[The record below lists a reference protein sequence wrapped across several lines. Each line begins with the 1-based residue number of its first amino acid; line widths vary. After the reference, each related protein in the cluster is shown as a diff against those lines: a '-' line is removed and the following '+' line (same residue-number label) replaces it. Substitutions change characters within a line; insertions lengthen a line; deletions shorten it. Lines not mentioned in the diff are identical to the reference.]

1 MGKLKINYNKAFTT
15 KYSRDYYRGTSFH
28 YCGKWDVGQHYTCDE
43 FNVDFV
49 VCNQALF
56 VCTKSHVSSEKNK
69 PDEKYIVRD
78 EGGNII
84 GINSVYWDFV
94 MSGLGAG
101 IEIFEY
107 LIRTGRILSR
117 AQTEELIANVEFDV
131 EHLGINFEQ
140 AIHNLDQDITDRY
153 TSAINVTAN
162 EIRSE
167 VAHDVDDL
175 NGTISRNRS
184 EMLQTAEAITNT
196 VEAYKSELD
205 GTISENYS
213 VLDQKAD
220 SISATVAANKID
232 AEGKI
237 NTVQA
242 NLTLAADQIST
253 RVSEVEDD
261 VTTKYSEIIQTTDS
275 ITSTVAANKQETD
288 EAIGNLDTELSSQIQ
303 QTAEAITAEVS
314 ARTTS
319 EGQIISDYNTKITQT
334 AAAITSEA
342 SARQAAID
350 GVQTDYNSKFEQ
362 TAQAIT
368 SEVTA
373 RQTAIDNVERD
384 YNSKIEQTA
393 QDISAEVSARET
405 AIDGVQADYNAKI
418 DINAQAITS
427 EVSARQTADNE
438 IQTDYNSKITQ
449 TAEAIESEV
458 TARQSADN
466 ALSADY
472 NSKITQTATQIRSEV
487 NEHVETLEGEI
498 DSTNS
503 ALTQTAGEIRA
514 EVANTKTD
522 LEGQISTAKAEIKVT
537 TDAITNTV
545 ESYKEE
551 LDGTIENNYSVLEQ
565 RADSISST
573 VVANK
578 EDADGKINTVQSNL
592 TQTANDIR
600 AQVTANKEEI
610 AGAIADLSSSLTLT
624 AEEIRGEVSQSITD
638 TTTNITTAYN
648 SAISQKANEITSSV
662 KATTDALG
670 DRLTTAETAI
680 TQNSDSISLTAER
693 LNTTN
698 TNLGNYISSN
708 NTIIESL
715 QSQIDGAIDT
725 WFYEGAPTLSNAPA
739 SSWDTDDKKKVHI
752 GDLYYDKSTGH
763 AYRFEKDGSVYKWTL
778 IQDSDIARALAD
790 AAEAKETA
798 DGKMSIFYTQPSTY
812 RIGDMWIM
820 EVAHEGDTND
830 KKDCIIKKSEANR
843 DKNYVASD
851 WVLVSDIANATK
863 VKAAFNIM
871 ADMIDSQVAEYTSD
885 NELIPGSLYSHI
897 LQSREQISL
906 KIGTAK
912 SEAISDATGK
922 VNGVKQNLLDT
933 GIDIT
938 NGLIVLTANNIKM
951 QGNTGNPYLLCTE
964 IDGKP
969 VIKAENLQL
978 SGVLSLS
985 AWNAGKTALEQYAE
999 GKANTAETNA
1009 KGYAD
1014 TKKTEAIDAAK
1025 VYSDSPDYL
1034 DSIKG
1039 TITAGFA
1046 TTESVNN
1053 AIAGLDYLKAA
1064 LTEESTV
1071 IQGGLVL
1078 SSLIQ
1083 LGSGAKTSSWQV
1095 WSGLNGQIASGH
1107 TVADTIAF
1115 WAGGDMTESGSRAA
1129 KAVIRMDGTGYLAGG
1144 NISWDTNGSAKFNG
1158 EVTASKFTIG
1168 TNASVSGLKASQ
1180 VSGVATAEALATTN
1194 ANVSSAQQ
1202 KADNAYDLANG
1213 KANPS
1218 DITTAKTTLAKN
1230 LGYADYAAMEAAY
1243 TNGNTIVDGATIRTG
1258 LIDADAL
1265 TVKSVLVNDAKGGS
1279 ITVTNGSG
1287 ETLFSA
1293 TKNGVTVKG
1302 AITATSLTLQSGATI
1317 PSGNISGLGSLATQ
1331 NSVSTSQVTGL
1342 GALATKDKVNASS
1355 DVTGLGTLATKSS
1368 ISTSDV
1374 VGLGAL
1380 ATKNKVAAGTD
1391 ITGLGALATQDSVAY
1406 NSLTGKPDLSIYLTS
1421 EAAASTYVKP
1431 SDLGDYV
1438 ETNVGLGPDAQH
1450 INFIVD
1456 SDGLLQAKNA
1466 ILYGS
1471 VYANAGAIGG
1481 ILISDNAIA
1490 SSNGNFSVNSSGD
1503 VYANSITL
1511 ANGVIGGST
1520 GNFNFGSTTSGNRSA
1535 TTISWLKAGD
1545 ITGFSD
1551 TTNSGIYI
1559 GTDGINIGGKFKV
1572 DDAGNIT
1579 ATGLRITSSQISDKN
1594 SMLSSYTKKSDIS
1607 YLTSGW
1613 TQISGGMVL
1622 SSLIKLGYT
1631 SEYLMIYGREDDYY
1645 VATDR
1650 VVDYDVLSN
1659 FVYYECP
1666 ECQGDPDRFID
1677 EWDLTDIDNLEMF
1690 LYDNHFDY
1698 EYADSDFKCTG
1709 GINGRIDTSKYGKGI
1724 AGWFGGDMLDRYYT
1738 SASNAAKIVFRMD
1751 GSGYLASNH
1760 IYWDTNGNSTFDGR
1774 IIATS
1779 GKISCLDITPHY
1791 LIFSPDIN
1799 EKSVGDGYGYIQMN
1813 EGFLISESRR
1823 KVEDGLYNL
1832 FARFC
1837 VGLANP
1843 EQYRTSK
1850 TISTANCY
1858 VSRALDQTSLEECT
1872 NIGLVSLAEGDNAN
1886 NYAIDA
1892 TSRYGELACGIKIT
1906 ADHAP
1911 TTYGMIINCSP
1922 EAFNYN
1928 TTDCYGI
1935 DVSCNDGYNRRG
1947 IKVSS
1952 GSLEETGGGYNY
1964 GIDIST
1970 LGRSKTNYAINAI
1983 ASGNSSTNYGI
1994 KITTSGTSATNYGI
2008 NVNTSGSSAIN
2019 YGIKVSA
2026 SGGTTNYA
2034 FYCPDGIF
2042 AGLRPKVR
2050 YITSSSSS
2058 SAKKLTEYD
2067 YTLIVDNTNEIT
2079 VTLPSSPKDGQTY
2092 IIVHIRTPKLFISGN
2107 GNQIRANAGAGDAYK
2122 ENTSS
2127 YSARGTMILVW
2138 SATYGYWVLDGLAV
2152 DTAQ

>member
-213 VLDQKAD
+213 VLDQRAD

-362 TAQAIT
+362 TAQ
-368 SEVTA
+368 
-373 RQTAIDNVERD
+373 
-384 YNSKIEQTA
+384 
-393 QDISAEVSARET
+393 DISAEVSARET

-472 NSKITQTATQIRSEV
+472 NSKITQTAAQIRSEV

-514 EVANTKTD
+514 EVANTKTN

-592 TQTANDIR
+592 TQTAVEIR
-600 AQVTANKEEI
+600 AQVAANKNDADGKFTTVNSTLTQHADQI
-610 AGAIADLSSSLTLT
+610 ASKVSQDTYNTDKQSINSRFSAIEQDAQGIHQSVTAIDGKIDET
-624 AEEIRGEVSQSITD
+624 AEEFASTLAGAVSD
-638 TTTNITTAYN
+638 
-648 SAISQKANEITSSV
+648 
-662 KATTDALG
+662 
-670 DRLTTAETAI
+670 
-680 TQNSDSISLTAER
+680 
-693 LNTTN
+693 
-698 TNLGNYISSN
+698 
-708 NTIIESL
+708 L
-715 QSQIDGAIDT
+715 QDQIDGAVET
-725 WFYEGAPTLSNAPA
+725 YRGEVAPTLSNYPTSDWAVA
-739 SSWDTDDKKKVHI
+739 DYEKHI
-752 GDLYYDKSTGH
+752 GDMYYDTVTGY
-763 AYRFEKDGSVYKWTL
+763 AYRFTEISGNYSWDVIRDSGITEAIAKANDKGKIFINTPYPPYKLGDLWVQGHKDNNDGTIYRCITTRETGQYSAADWGPACDFETMKVSRANLDILSNAIVGQVATITYNPDGTISSQSSSAIQQTAGNIRLSVANGAINT
-778 IQDSDIARALAD
+778 AVA
-790 AAEAKETA
+790 A
-798 DGKMSIFYTQPSTY
+798 DGT
-812 RIGDMWIM
+812 
-820 EVAHEGDTND
+820 
-830 KKDCIIKKSEANR
+830 
-843 DKNYVASD
+843 
-851 WVLVSDIANATK
+851 IANK
-863 VKAAFNIM
+863 M
-871 ADMIDSQVAEYTSD
+871 
-885 NELIPGSLYSHI
+885 LG
-897 LQSREQISL
+897 
-906 KIGTAK
+906 
-912 SEAISDATGK
+912 
-922 VNGVKQNLLDT
+922 T

-938 NGLIVLTANNIKM
+938 NGKIEMTADNIILKNNSGTRALTITNGSDNLPVIDTSSLNVSGIFSTSAWNTTKDGVLGTAQGYANTAQSNAETTASADATAKANAAIVAAAQDASEKALAALNSAKNYANSNDYLTNYVFNTVDTKISTAINGASEEILADAAADAANKANAAETAAKADAAAAQATANTAKNNAAAAQTAANNAQSAANTANNALSDWANDNKIS
-951 QGNTGNPYLLCTE
+951 PTE
-964 IDGKP
+964 KTALRQQLNDINGEKNDIVDEAGKYS
-969 VIKAENLQL
+969 VSSTVYVAAYNKA
-978 SGVLSLS
+978 
-985 AWNAGKTALEQYAE
+985 KTALEWYTRTSPTVIDIITDTSSDYCYTNIANYYTARTTILEEIARAAKKVATDAQDA
-999 GKANTAETNA
+999 ANAAQNTANSASTAAADANA
-1009 KGYAD
+1009 LLAQRAYLATALKND
-1014 TKKTEAIDAAK
+1014 TT
-1025 VYSDSPDYL
+1025 
-1034 DSIKG
+1034 
-1039 TITAGFA
+1039 
-1046 TTESVNN
+1046 
-1053 AIAGLDYLKAA
+1053 IAGGLIL
-1064 LTEESTV
+1064 ST
-1071 IQGGLVL
+1071 
-1078 SSLIQ
+1078 LIQ
-1083 LGSGAKTSSWQV
+1083 LGSTTNDTWQV
-1095 WSGLNGQIASGH
+1095 WSGINGGY
-1107 TVADTIAF
+1107 
-1115 WAGGDMTESGSRAA
+1115 ESGSSIAA
-1129 KAVIRMDGTGYLAGG
+1129 WFGGAMIDKEAYPSATRPAQAAIRMDGSGYLAGG
-1144 NISWDTNGSAKFNG
+1144 NISWN
-1158 EVTASKFTIG
+1158 TAG
-1168 TNASVSGLKASQ
+1168 NA
-1180 VSGVATAEALATTN
+1180 T
-1194 ANVSSAQQ
+1194 
-1202 KADNAYDLANG
+1202 
-1213 KANPS
+1213 
-1218 DITTAKTTLAKN
+1218 
-1230 LGYADYAAMEAAY
+1230 
-1243 TNGNTIVDGATIRTG
+1243 
-1258 LIDADAL
+1258 
-1265 TVKSVLVNDAKGGS
+1265 
-1279 ITVTNGSG
+1279 
-1287 ETLFSA
+1287 F
-1293 TKNGVTVKG
+1293 KG
-1302 AITATSLTLQSGATI
+1302 AITATSLTLQSGTTI

-1342 GALATKDKVNASS
+1342 GALATKDKVSASS

-1374 VGLGAL
+1374 VGLGTL

-1406 NSLTGKPDLSIYLTS
+1406 NSLTGKPDLGIYLTS
-1421 EAAASTYVKP
+1421 EAAANTYAKQ
-1431 SDLGDYV
+1431 SDVGDYI

-1490 SSNGNFSVNSSGD
+1490 SRNGNFSVNSSGD

-1535 TTISWLKAGD
+1535 TTVSWLKAGD
-1545 ITGFSD
+1545 ITGIDD
-1551 TTNSGIYI
+1551 TYNDGVYI
-1559 GTDGINIGGKFKV
+1559 GTDGINIGGCFIV
-1572 DDAGNIT
+1572 DAVGNIT
-1579 ATGLRITSSQISDKN
+1579 ATGLRIASNQISDKA

-1613 TQISGGMVL
+1613 TQISGGMIL

-1631 SEYLMIYGREDDYY
+1631 SEYLIIHGREDDYY
-1645 VATDR
+1645 VATDG

-1666 ECQGDPDRFID
+1666 ECEGDPDRFID

-1698 EYADSDFKCTG
+1698 EYEESDFKCTG
-1709 GINGRIDTSKYGKGI
+1709 GINGRIDASKYGKGI
-1724 AGWFGGDMLDRYYT
+1724 AGWFGGEMLDRYYSSNT
-1738 SASNAAKIVFRMD
+1738 DANNAARIVFRHD
-1751 GSGYLASNH
+1751 GSGYLGSNK
-1760 IYWDTNGNSTFDGR
+1760 IRWDAGGNTTFEGSVYTNDGNIGSLGITSEGISVSTQESYGAFNFKIEHGLIQMGSWDQNDDAICFFEVDGNPLGQTWNQSVCR
-1774 IIATS
+1774 ITTQTS
-1779 GKISCLDITPHY
+1779 GVTPLKIDGNQGEDAFVVGTGAVRIKDTLRAYDIMIGSST
-1791 LIFSPDIN
+1791 SN
-1799 EKSVGDGYGYIQMN
+1799 S
-1813 EGFLISESRR
+1813 
-1823 KVEDGLYNL
+1823 NL
-1832 FARFC
+1832 LKIR
-1837 VGLANP
+1837 
-1843 EQYRTSK
+1843 
-1850 TISTANCY
+1850 
-1858 VSRALDQTSLEECT
+1858 QTSTDLNSFEC
-1872 NIGLVSLAEGDNAN
+1872 
-1886 NYAIDA
+1886 
-1892 TSRYGELACGIKIT
+1892 
-1906 ADHAP
+1906 P
-1911 TTYGMIINCSP
+1911 QGM
-1922 EAFNYN
+1922 
-1928 TTDCYGI
+1928 
-1935 DVSCNDGYNRRG
+1935 
-1947 IKVSS
+1947 
-1952 GSLEETGGGYNY
+1952 
-1964 GIDIST
+1964 
-1970 LGRSKTNYAINAI
+1970 
-1983 ASGNSSTNYGI
+1983 
-1994 KITTSGTSATNYGI
+1994 
-2008 NVNTSGSSAIN
+2008 
-2019 YGIKVSA
+2019 
-2026 SGGTTNYA
+2026 
-2034 FYCPDGIF
+2034 F
-2042 AGLRPKVR
+2042 AGLRPNVR
-2050 YITSSSSS
+2050 RVSSADAYASTNIPITTLDHTIIVDSAYSCRLILPQPIEGQEYLILRMYNPTITIVPEGQDELWIIGDGNSNSWNMPASVNCILIVWSSS
-2058 SAKKLTEYD
+2058 
-2067 YTLIVDNTNEIT
+2067 I
-2079 VTLPSSPKDGQTY
+2079 
-2092 IIVHIRTPKLFISGN
+2092 
-2107 GNQIRANAGAGDAYK
+2107 
-2122 ENTSS
+2122 
-2127 YSARGTMILVW
+2127 
-2138 SATYGYWVLDGLAV
+2138 GYWVVKKL
-2152 DTAQ
+2152 